1 MSARSRAAVP
11 DVRPRADVPV
21 WAAAR
26 VVLAQV
32 WPLLA
37 LAGAASLASAVVA
50 LTTGGIAPAQATWWF
65 VRVAVL
71 GLVGSFV
78 LHETMHLLVLRRVG
92 TVRTVLVTRERWR
105 VSLTPVGTMT
115 PRQVATTAL
124 AGPAACV
131 LLGFVLLPV
140 DALVAA
146 VHLAHVVQLLPLFGD
161 GRALVHAARGRG
173 LRADDGGRVSPSP
186 SPPGGPGR

>member
-1 MSARSRAAVP
+1 MP
-11 DVRPRADVPV
+11 DVRVHPREDVPV

-26 VVLAQV
+26 LVVAQV

-37 LAGAASLASAVVA
+37 LAGMAVLGSAVVA
-50 LTTGGIAPAQATWWF
+50 VTTGGLATAQAAWWL

-78 LHETMHLLVLRRVG
+78 LHETMHLVLLRRVE
-92 TVRTVLVTRERWR
+92 TVRLVVVARAGWR
-105 VSLTPVGTMT
+105 VSVTPVGSMT

-124 AGPAACV
+124 AGPASCV
-131 LLGFVLLPV
+131 LLGLVLLPV

-146 VHLAHVVQLLPLFGD
+146 VHLAHALQLLPVFGD

-173 LRADDGGRVSPSP
+173 LVADDDGAPVSPSP

>member
-1 MSARSRAAVP
+1 MVP
-11 DVRPRADVPV
+11 DVRVHPRADVPV

-26 VVLAQV
+26 LVVTQV

-37 LAGAASLASAVVA
+37 LAAVAVLASAVVA
-50 LTTGGIAPAQATWWF
+50 VTTGGIATAQAAWWL

-78 LHETMHLLVLRRVG
+78 LHETMHLVVLRRVG
-92 TVRTVLVTRERWR
+92 TVRTVVVARDRWR

-124 AGPAACV
+124 AGPLACV
-131 LLGFVLLPV
+131 LLGLVLLPV
-140 DALVAA
+140 DALVAT
-146 VHLAHVVQLLPLFGD
+146 VHLAHALQLLPVFGD
-161 GRALVHAARGRG
+161 GRALVHAALGRG
-173 LRADDGGRVSPSP
+173 LVDDDGAPVSPSP